1 VTPRSRLCG
10 TAPAAIT
17 AAAATGRKRRER
29 CCCRRSRSL
38 RCCCRYFDGKRR
50 VDHHGH
56 RLCHL
61 PRVEHCGERH
71 TTRAECPTLFLSLM
85 PGGSVR
91 ALTSIFLPFATDLTW
106 SIPVNLKWRHRCALA
121 TRQTGTARTVRHCS
135 QRTLLDLASRTVTA
149 RSDKNAGTGFPS
161 ALKPMSMPTPTRLE
175 PAPLEPTRPQPPT
188 PPLEP
193 MSPLA
198 AKVGQPTPMIART
211 NTAPTSPHCR
221 TTTAPALG
229 VTAAQPHCGFRSNW
243 WRQSAERAE
252 AHP

>member
-1 VTPRSRLCG
+1 MTPRSRLCG

-106 SIPVNLKWRHRCALA
+106 SIPVNLKWRHRCSTCHSSNRYRSNGSTLL
-121 TRQTGTARTVRHCS
+121 TKDTPRSRLQNRHGSKRQERWNRVSFSAQTDVDAHTDTART
-135 QRTLLDLASRTVTA
+135 
-149 RSDKNAGTGFPS
+149 G
-161 ALKPMSMPTPTRLE
+161 
-175 PAPLEPTRPQPPT
+175 PA
-188 PPLEP
+188 
-193 MSPLA
+193 
-198 AKVGQPTPMIART
+198 
-211 NTAPTSPHCR
+211 
-221 TTTAPALG
+221 
-229 VTAAQPHCGFRSNW
+229 
-243 WRQSAERAE
+243 
-252 AHP
+252 